1 MISAIKPHKT
11 RLFPLVDAL
20 PAPKRRQAAYCPS
33 FLSSG
38 ERGRLERIVDAGG
51 SLGML
56 FIKIHDFRVIENLFG
71 IEIASTITELSE
83 KILSELCRM
92 HLPGADPVF
101 IERLEPGKFVVVWH
115 DQALPLPGAL
125 PELALAFRVG
135 LRAMIKPE
143 VIGLT
148 GKNVDLSV
156 GYAVLTAVPGV
167 ALEHRLYNALCEAQ
181 RIAESGFDATELS
194 LMREFLEIVER
205 PLLTCVYQPIVDLRS
220 GEVFAWEAL
229 ARTPA
234 GSHFTSPT
242 MLFDFAEEAG
252 RIFSLEK
259 TCRETAI
266 KNFGQAAPGQKLFLN
281 IHPRT
286 MADPSFHPGETKA
299 LLDKYGISPSGVVL
313 EITERHSTRDFALF
327 HRTLEHYRQAG
338 YRVAVDDVGTGY
350 SGLYSIAEIRPEFIK
365 IDMSLISGIDTNP
378 VKRALIE
385 TFITFSDRVGCKII
399 AEGVETATELSCLV
413 SLGVHYGQG
422 FHLARPEYPKPTPL
436 QGIAGL
442 ISRAGTENL
451 SIIKCGLPIGELAE
465 PSVSLPRETP
475 VPEVKRLMD
484 LADNNACVVL
494 KGTRPV
500 GLIMS
505 HHLNKLLSSQY
516 GASLYAK
523 RDAARIMDREPL
535 IVDAMEPVENVSKA
549 AMSREKFKV
558 YDHIVVTK
566 NGEFTGTVTVQKML
580 DSLARLQ
587 VELAKGA
594 NPLTGL
600 PGNMAIDREIEA
612 RTVSGKHCSFIYADL
627 DNFKVYNDTY
637 GFHEGDQIILLTAR
651 ILAHAVRRRGGP
663 DDFIGHVG
671 GDDFVIATAPESAEA
686 VCASITKL
694 FGRLVA
700 YRYTMADRHHGA
712 IFGKDRN
719 GVEGEFPLVSISLAI
734 IDCHGLCSVGAV
746 AHRAAEMKKFAKS
759 KAGNVFV
766 RDRRSLPLPTDCDCA
781 PEKPTEKPADN
792 RFLKIL
798 SA

>member
-1 MISAIKPHKT
+1 MIPAMNQPKT
-11 RLFPLVDAL
+11 RIFAPAGKL
-20 PAPKRRQAAYCPS
+20 PAPKKSQAAYSPS
-33 FLSSG
+33 FLNSG
-38 ERGRLERIVDAGG
+38 ERGRLERLVDAGG
-51 SLGML
+51 SLGVL
-56 FIKIHDFRVIENLFG
+56 FIQIHDFRVIENLFG
-71 IEIASTITELSE
+71 VEIASKIADLSE
-83 KILSELCRM
+83 NILATLCRM

-101 IERLEPGKFVVVWH
+101 VERLEPGKCLVAWR
-115 DQALPLPGAL
+115 DEGLALPDVLPD
-125 PELALAFRVG
+125 LALAFRIG

-143 VIGLT
+143 VVGLT
-148 GKNVDLSV
+148 GKNVDVSV
-156 GYAVLTAVPGV
+156 GYSVLTAAPGYS
-167 ALEHRLYNALCEAQ
+167 LEHRLYNALCEAQ
-181 RIAESGFDATELS
+181 RIAESGFDAAELS

-234 GSHFTSPT
+234 GSHFASPT

-266 KNFGQAAPGQKLFLN
+266 KNFGPAGPGQKLFLN

-286 MADPSFHPGETKA
+286 MADPAFHPGETKA
-299 LLDKYGISPSGVVL
+299 LLDKYAISPSGVVL

-327 HRTLEHYRQAG
+327 HRTLDHYRRAG
-338 YRVAVDDVGTGY
+338 YKIAVDDVGTGY

-365 IDMSLISGIDTNP
+365 IDMSLIRGIDTNP

-399 AEGVETATELSCLV
+399 AEGVETPTELSCLV

-422 FHLARPEYPKPTPL
+422 YHLARPDYPKPLPL
-436 QGIAGL
+436 QNVAGL
-442 ISRAGTENL
+442 IVRAGTENL
-451 SIIKCGLPIGELAE
+451 SVIKCGLPIGELSE
-465 PSVSLPRETP
+465 PSVSVPRETP

-484 LADNNACVVL
+484 QADNNACVVL
-494 KGTRPV
+494 KGVRPA

-523 RDAARIMDREPL
+523 RDASRIMDREPL

-612 RTVSGKHCSFIYADL
+612 RTTSGKHCSFIYADL

-651 ILAHAVRRRGGP
+651 ILAHAVRRHGGAN
-663 DDFIGHVG
+663 DFIGHVG
-671 GDDFVIATAPESAEA
+671 GDDFVVATAPETAEA
-686 VCASITKL
+686 VCASITRL

-700 YRYTMADRHHGA
+700 YRYSIEDRRRGA

-719 GVEGEFPLVSISLAI
+719 GVEGEFPLVAISLAI
-734 IDCHGLCSVGAV
+734 IDCHGQCSVGAV

-766 RDRRSLPLPTDCDCA
+766 RDRRSLPLPTECGCA
-781 PEKPTEKPADN
+781 PEKPSDGQ
-792 RFLKIL
+792 FLNI
-798 SA
+798 STP